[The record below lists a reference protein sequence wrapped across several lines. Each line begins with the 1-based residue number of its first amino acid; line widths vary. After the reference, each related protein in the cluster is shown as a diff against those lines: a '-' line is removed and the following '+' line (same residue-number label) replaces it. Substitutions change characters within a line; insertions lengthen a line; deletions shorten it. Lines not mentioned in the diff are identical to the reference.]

1 MILRGRQATQ
11 CYNGLK
17 YVSDACLEMTDVKTS
32 IMFEGV
38 GMSKL
43 PNAARAFIP
52 LEKLTEYTLNPEH
65 PTGRHKAY
73 VFKSVLG
80 LSIED
85 APFLYQA
92 IQAILTT
99 HEAEYEGIN
108 PYGARYVVD
117 FELTTAAGQA
127 MVRTSW
133 IIRNGE
139 DLPRLTSC
147 YVK

>member
-1 MILRGRQATQ
+1 VFGNGGRENVQR
-11 CYNGLK
+11 
-17 YVSDACLEMTDVKTS
+17 V
-32 IMFEGV
+32 EGV

-43 PNAARAFIP
+43 PNADRAFIP
-52 LEKLTEYTLNPEH
+52 LEKLVEYTLNPEH

-92 IQAILTT
+92 INAILKT

-117 FELTTAAGQA
+117 FELTTAAGRA
-127 MVRTSW
+127 LVRTSW

-139 DLPRLTSC
+139 DFPRLTSC